1 MLRVLRTGKDMHP
14 ARSREEKETEMT
26 KKMLDSYRKLKR
38 EIRLLE
44 YELSELRRTDR
55 GIGNS
60 VILNGKNGSKKP
72 ESVIG
77 FDEKKYMRREAVLM
91 KKKEEAAAVEKWI
104 DSIEDV
110 QARCIFKMYYID
122 GMNWEQV
129 AMKAGYA
136 GNPDYVRLHI
146 RDDYI
151 KNHLR

>member
-1 MLRVLRTGKDMHP
+1 
-14 ARSREEKETEMT
+14 MT
-26 KKMLDSYRKLKR
+26 KKTLSNYRKLKK
-38 EIRLLE
+38 EIPLLE
-44 YELSELRRTDR
+44 YELSELRITDK

-77 FDEKKYMRREAVLM
+77 FDEKKYLRRKAALM
-91 KKKEEAAAVEKWI
+91 KKREETAAVEEWI
-104 DSIEDV
+104 DGIEDV
-110 QARCIFKMYYID
+110 QTRCVFKMYYID
-122 GMNWEQV
+122 GLSWEQV

-151 KNHLR
+151 KKHLK